1 MKNSKIIDII
11 DILSQIEC
19 DDTIPKNMRLKV
31 KDMMTSLENSKES
44 IIVDKAIQELDNIA
58 EDPGLPV
65 YAKTQIWN
73 AVSLLESRQ

>member
-44 IIVDKAIQELDNIA
+44 LIVDKAIQELDNIA
-58 EDPGLPV
+58 EDPSLPV